1 MKKTKLLI
9 LIFLITFLGGFLRF
23 YKLTQNPVSLN
34 IDEVSFG
41 YDAYSVLKTARD
53 QYGIFLPLTFKST
66 GDYKNPIVIYSM
78 IPSIAI
84 FGLNEF
90 GVRFPTALIST
101 LAIPLFFFLFR
112 KISRNES
119 VALIATLLLAI
130 SPWDIYFSRY
140 ASDALI
146 ASVFVGLGVFAF
158 LKMLEGGKRWAFL
171 SAFLFTLSAYTY
183 HSEKLFLPL
192 FYIVVFL
199 IYRKKLLSLKV
210 SLLTFIVASAVMVLP
225 LLYVTFFGPGMTRA
239 SMTFITNDIEFTRN
253 VLLNDSGVKF
263 SAIANIPL
271 LFFFWIRKYLAY
283 FSPSFLF
290 YSGLQMTT
298 IGSYG
303 MGVLYLFEMITL
315 PFGVYSLV
323 KKKIPHGGLV
333 SSWILLGIIPASL
346 TNNEQHAGRT
356 IFILPAIII
365 LSAWGFLEFIKLI
378 RKISI
383 KYVRYSVIAAF
394 LILVIWDFAHALLTF
409 GAYFPQERDEDFM
422 NGTKEAVE
430 YILQN
435 QDKYQEVVFDPTRGI
450 IAPYIVSVPHLYIL
464 FYSQY
469 DPHTYQTET
478 KRIGDNFYGF
488 GKYTIRNINWP
499 VDKKMKDT
507 LFVGSP
513 WSLNEKDVGS
523 VNILK
528 KIYLEDGRLALVVA
542 KSDN

>member
-9 LIFLITFLGGFLRF
+9 LIFLITLLGGFLRF
-23 YKLTQNPVSLN
+23 YKFTQNPVSLN

-53 QYGIFLPLTFKST
+53 QYGNFLPLTFKST
-66 GDYKNPIVIYSM
+66 GDYKNPVVIYSM

-119 VALIATLLLAI
+119 VALIATLFLAI

-140 ASDALI
+140 ASDTLI
-146 ASVFVGLGVFAF
+146 ASVFIGLGVFAF

-171 SAFLFTLSAYTY
+171 SALSFTLSAYTY

-192 FYIVVFL
+192 FYLIIFW
-199 IYRKKLLSLKV
+199 IYRKKLLLLKQSVVIFVLTTAVLV
-210 SLLTFIVASAVMVLP
+210 SP
-225 LLYVTFFGPGMTRA
+225 LLYLTFFGPGMARA
-239 SMTFITNDIEFTRN
+239 DMVFITNDIEFTRN

-271 LFFFWIRKYLAY
+271 LFFFWARKYLAY

-298 IGSYG
+298 PGSYG
-303 MGVLYLFEMITL
+303 LGVLYLFEVITL
-315 PFGVYSLV
+315 PFGIYSLI
-323 KKKIPHGGLV
+323 KGRIPQKGII
-333 SSWILLGIIPASL
+333 SSWILLGLIPASL

-356 IFILPAIII
+356 IFILPAVII

-378 RKISI
+378 GRISI
-383 KYVRYSVIAAF
+383 RYVKYSVIATF
-394 LILVIWDFAHALLTF
+394 LILVIWDLVHALLTF
-409 GAYFPQERDEDFM
+409 GVYFPQERDEDSM

-435 QDKYQEVVFDPTRGI
+435 QDKYKEVVFDPNRGI
-450 IAPYIVSVPHLYIL
+450 VAPYIVNVPHIYIL
-464 FYSQY
+464 FYSKY
-469 DPHTYQTET
+469 DPHTYQTEV
-478 KRIGDNFYGF
+478 KRVGNNSYGF
-488 GKYTIRNINWP
+488 GKYTIRKINWP
-499 VDKKMKDT
+499 QDQNLHDT

-523 VNILK
+523 ENILK
-528 KIYLEDGRLALVVA
+528 KIYLENGSLALIVA
-542 KSDN
+542 KSNN